1 MRFLGVIEYQGV
13 IEKVF
18 IKKNFFEQK
27 KLLFTVQKPVF
38 VMQKEAF
45 GRAKAKLLSGDLLV
59 FASGKLC
66 FCLVDSYFSPP
77 FSPD

>member
-1 MRFLGVIEYQGV
+1 MRFLGVIDYQGV

-18 IKKNFFEQK
+18 IKNTFFGQK

-45 GRAKAKLLSGDLLV
+45 GRAKA
-59 FASGKLC
+59 
-66 FCLVDSYFSPP
+66 
-77 FSPD
+77 